1 MCGFFLEGIR
11 YYRPMGGMPKNKEP
25 DHLMS
30 VENPIGH
37 LYAAID
43 PTQTESGSQPS
54 TNGDFNIIHR
64 PPDPHVQLPSLP
76 LKRKDSGQSNRPP
89 PIPTT
94 RRPSGAIETLAMG
107 IFQLNDQQH
116 PRKASLNG
124 AGVKAYQQWEE
135 KPPLLPRARRP
146 SELSNPSTP
155 IPEENTPQGIVY
167 VNMSSFDMTDPSNL
181 LPEGD
186 TRMPQTTNSATIS
199 E

>member
-1 MCGFFLEGIR
+1 MCGFFLQGIR
-11 YYRPMGGMPKNKEP
+11 HYRPMGGMPNNQEP
-25 DHLMS
+25 DHPMS

-37 LYAAID
+37 LYVAID
-43 PTQTESGSQPS
+43 HTQTESGSQPS
-54 TNGDFNIIHR
+54 TNGDLNIIHR

-107 IFQLNDQQH
+107 IFQSNDQQH

-124 AGVKAYQQWEE
+124 AGVDAHQKWEE

-146 SELSNPSTP
+146 SELSNPSNP
-155 IPEENTPQGIVY
+155 Y
-167 VNMSSFDMTDPSNL
+167 S
-181 LPEGD
+181 
-186 TRMPQTTNSATIS
+186 
-199 E
+199 